1 MGFTRSN
8 MSKSKLG
15 YSKGSPYRN
24 NPYLDIF
31 TPEGTIDMSNTD
43 IPLMATDETGYTKML
58 QPYSGLHQFNGT
70 RVREVPYNKY
80 QAGGAMQELY
90 DFLFEDDQQDTPQAT
105 APTESEVESTQPQA
119 PVQNDDYDLAMSIA
133 LEEGDN
139 RRRRSS
145 YDPDGRISLPP
156 NATYDGKAIAA
167 NSAANFAFSYYQQK
181 GIAPHVAAGIVGNLM
196 QESNLNPYA
205 KGDNGLARGV
215 AQWHPDRFAGLQ
227 KFAGNRNPYDLKTQL
242 DYVLYEA
249 NQRGDLQALQGT
261 KDAGE
266 AAYHFARR
274 YERPK
279 VIDQRRIGYARGLY
293 PQK

>member
-1 MGFTRSN
+1 MDK
-8 MSKSKLG
+8 KSKLG
-15 YSKGSPYRN
+15 YSKRSPYRDS
-24 NPYLDIF
+24 PYLDIF

-43 IPLMATDETGYTKML
+43 IPLMATDETGYSKLL
-58 QPYSGLHQFNGT
+58 QPYSGMHQFNGT
-70 RVREVPYNKY
+70 NVREVPYNKY
-80 QAGGAMQELY
+80 QAGGKSMQDLY
-90 DFLFEDDQQDTPQAT
+90 DFLFEDDQEDQPKNT
-105 APTESEVESTQPQA
+105 APAESEVESTEPQQQQ
-119 PVQNDDYDLAMSIA
+119 QNQDPDLAMAIA
-133 LEEGDN
+133 LEDSDN
-139 RRRRSS
+139 RRRRPS

-156 NATYDGKAIAA
+156 NAVYDGKAIASG
-167 NSAANFAFSYYQQK
+167 SAANFAFKYYQEK
-181 GIAPHVAAGIVGNLM
+181 GVAPHIAAGIVGNLM
-196 QESNLNPYA
+196 QESGLNPYA
-205 KGDNGLARGV
+205 KGDNGQATGV
-215 AQWHPDRFAGLQ
+215 AQWHPDRFSGLQ

-279 VIDQRRIGYARGLY
+279 VIDNKRIGYAKGLY